1 MISEKVIVLAVALQ
15 YIQERSNMADTEYA
29 AALKLGKRQYQD
41 SVSKGEYPYLPVLD
55 EILSYTDIVSQVS
68 LGVMDI
74 PLSKL
79 VGTKTTERS
88 ISFANNF
95 MPLLRERT
103 EFAIKWE
110 SLYKHQIE
118 DGIQDPIIAYEF
130 MNRFYVQEG
139 NKRVSVMKYVGAY
152 SISGSVIRLI
162 PKRTDEL
169 ENRLYYEFLDF
180 YKVSSNCDIWFSKEG
195 GYKKLLEL
203 MGMQPDQIWTQEER
217 VFFRSAY
224 GRFAKAF
231 AMAKG
236 DRLKLT
242 EGDAFLVYI
251 EVYGYDNV
259 KGQTEREMYQA
270 LMRIWKEI
278 QLANRGRQ
286 IELIQDP
293 QEVEE
298 DKKPAIL
305 KWFMPQ
311 DEIPNGLKVGFIY
324 EKTAETSRWIYGHE
338 LGRLHLEQVFSD
350 KVTTMVIDQADTEE
364 AMAEAIDK
372 EAEAGC
378 TIIFTVTSLM
388 FNQSVRS
395 AIRYPNIKIYN
406 CAINISYSSI
416 CNYYA
421 RMYEAKFLM
430 GAIAAALARE
440 DKLGYIADQPTYG
453 IIADINAFAL
463 GARMVNPYVE
473 VYLEWDRKENDR
485 SAEDILQEKGIHYI
499 SGHDL
504 IKPEHPSREYGLYI
518 KNDDGTIK
526 NLAMPVWH
534 WGKFY
539 EQIIRLAFKSS
550 EEIESM
556 KGKKAVNYWWGMSAG
571 VIDVICS
578 ETMPVGT
585 NRLIEFLKSSI
596 RTGSFHPFDGLI
608 YAQDESVKCTQGK
621 GLKAEEI
628 ITMDWLAQ
636 NVIGYIPKIDEM
648 NERAQELMQIQGIE
662 ASKQAETENK

>member
-1 MISEKVIVLAVALQ
+1 
-15 YIQERSNMADTEYA
+15 MADTEYA
-29 AALKLGKRQYQD
+29 AALKLGKKQYQN

-118 DGIQDPIIAYEF
+118 EGIQDPIIAYEF

-152 SISGSVIRLI
+152 SILGSVIRLI

-180 YKVSSNCDIWFSKEG
+180 YKISSNCDIWFSKEG

-203 MGMQPDQIWTQEER
+203 MGMQPDQVWTQEER

-270 LMRIWKEI
+270 LMRIWEEI

-311 DEIPNGLKVGFIY
+311 EEIPNGLKVGFIY

-338 LGRLHLEQVFSD
+338 LGRLHLEQVFPE

-364 AMAEAIDK
+364 AMGAAIEK

-378 TIIFTVTSLM
+378 SIIFTVTSRM

-395 AIRYPNIKIYN
+395 AIRYPDIKIYN

-430 GAIAAALARE
+430 GAIAAALSRE
-440 DKLGYIADQPTYG
+440 NKLGYIADQPTYG
-453 IIADINAFAL
+453 ILADINAFAL

-473 VYLEWDRKENDR
+473 VYLEWSRKENSR
-485 SAEDILQEKGIHYI
+485 SAAALLQEKGIHYI

-504 IKPEHPSREYGLYI
+504 IQPDHPSREYGLYV

-539 EQIIRLAFKSS
+539 EQVIRLAFKSG
-550 EEIESM
+550 EEIEAM
-556 KGKKAVNYWWGMSAG
+556 KGKKAVNYWWGMSAD

-596 RTGSFHPFDGLI
+596 RKGSFHPFDGLI
-608 YAQDESVKCTQGK
+608 YAQDGSVKCTQGK

-636 NVIGYIPKIDEM
+636 NVVGYIPKMEEM

-662 ASKQAETENK
+662 ASGQTETENK

>member
-1 MISEKVIVLAVALQ
+1 
-15 YIQERSNMADTEYA
+15 MADTEYA
-29 AALKLGKRQYQD
+29 AALKLGKKQYQN

-152 SISGSVIRLI
+152 SILGSVIRLI

-203 MGMQPDQIWTQEER
+203 MGMQPDQVWTQEER

-270 LMRIWKEI
+270 LMRIWEEI

-311 DEIPNGLKVGFIY
+311 EEIPNGLKVGFIY

-338 LGRLHLEQVFSD
+338 LGRLHLEQVFPE

-364 AMAEAIDK
+364 AMGAAIEK

-378 TIIFTVTSLM
+378 SIIFTVTSRM

-395 AIRYPNIKIYN
+395 AIRYPDIKIYN

-430 GAIAAALARE
+430 GAIAAALSRE
-440 DKLGYIADQPTYG
+440 NKLGYIADQPTYG
-453 IIADINAFAL
+453 ILADINAFAL

-473 VYLEWDRKENDR
+473 VYLEWSRKENSR
-485 SAEDILQEKGIHYI
+485 SAAALLQEKGIHYI

-504 IKPEHPSREYGLYI
+504 IQPDHPSREYGLYV

-539 EQIIRLAFKSS
+539 EQVIRLAFKSG
-550 EEIESM
+550 EEIEAM
-556 KGKKAVNYWWGMSAG
+556 KGKKAVNYWWGMSAD

-578 ETMPVGT
+578 ENMPVGT

-608 YAQDESVKCTQGK
+608 YAQDGSVKCTQGK

-636 NVIGYIPKIDEM
+636 NVVGYIPKMEEM

-662 ASKQAETENK
+662 ASGQTETENK

>member
-1 MISEKVIVLAVALQ
+1 
-15 YIQERSNMADTEYA
+15 MADTEYA
-29 AALKLGKRQYQD
+29 AALKLGKKQYQN

-152 SISGSVIRLI
+152 SILGSVIRLI

-180 YKVSSNCDIWFSKEG
+180 YKISSNCDIWFSKEG

-203 MGMQPDQIWTQEER
+203 MGMQPDQVWTQEER

-270 LMRIWKEI
+270 LMRIWEEI

-311 DEIPNGLKVGFIY
+311 EEIPNGLKVGFIY

-338 LGRLHLEQVFSD
+338 LGRLHLEQVFPE

-364 AMAEAIDK
+364 AMGAAIEK

-378 TIIFTVTSLM
+378 SIIFTVTSRM

-395 AIRYPNIKIYN
+395 AIRYPDIKIYN

-430 GAIAAALARE
+430 GAIAAALSRE
-440 DKLGYIADQPTYG
+440 NKLGYIADQPTYG
-453 IIADINAFAL
+453 ILADINAFAL

-473 VYLEWDRKENDR
+473 VYLEWSRKENSR
-485 SAEDILQEKGIHYI
+485 SAAALLQEKGIHYI

-504 IKPEHPSREYGLYI
+504 IQPDHPSREYGLYV

-539 EQIIRLAFKSS
+539 EQVIRLAFKSG
-550 EEIESM
+550 EEIEAM
-556 KGKKAVNYWWGMSAG
+556 KGKKAVNYWWGMSAD

-608 YAQDESVKCTQGK
+608 YAQDGSVKCTQGK

-636 NVIGYIPKIDEM
+636 NVVGYIPKMEEM

-662 ASKQAETENK
+662 ASGQTETENK